1 MKADKTKI
9 AIALICIL
17 VLAGIG
23 VFIYFACKNN
33 SYQPSAIGRV
43 GSSQKKSLLEQLM
56 EDLAANNINKGIAG
70 HYSDQYVSQTKYNY
84 GTQSSSD
91 EAAVQSVIDN
101 LAPTD

>member
-23 VFIYFACKNN
+23 VFVYFACKNN

-56 EDLAANNINKGIAG
+56 DDISASKKEKGSNSD
-70 HYSDQYVSQTKYNY
+70 YSSQYVSQTNYNH

-91 EAAVQSVIDN
+91 EAAVQSVINN
-101 LAPTD
+101 LEPTD

>member
-17 VLAGIG
+17 VLAVIG
-23 VFIYFACKNN
+23 VFVYFACKNN
-33 SYQPSAIGRV
+33 SYQPSAVGRV

-56 EDLAANNINKGIAG
+56 DDISKNK
-70 HYSDQYVSQTKYNY
+70 SDVITADDWSHQYVSQTKYNY